1 MRLNLVTKER
11 KTPMADILSGIGST
25 LRPLAKELIKGGIYL
40 LDAVSEVALEAG
52 EKFKDIVAE
61 AKADLAQQNGKPP
74 AEGEGAKG
82 GGAEEEVEKDD
93 DENRPRRKTR
103 VHVRR
108 SR

>member
-1 MRLNLVTKER
+1 
-11 KTPMADILSGIGST
+11 MADILSGIGST

-40 LDAVSEVALEAG
+40 FDTVSGTAFGVG

-61 AKADLAQQNGKPP
+61 AKADLAQRNSAPP
-74 AEGEGAKG
+74 DEGAK
-82 GGAEEEVEKDD
+82 EEVEKNNG
-93 DENRPRRKTR
+93 ENRPKRKTR